1 MNIRA
6 RLTLLYSGLFVL
18 SGAALLTITYLLVSH
33 TRRDVVLRSY
43 TGPGSPPPADLPDLA
58 EQARTEAERQHQAT
72 LHALLTY
79 SGVAL
84 AIMTVLALLLGWLM
98 AGRILSPLRTMI
110 ATIQR
115 ISARNVHDRLAATG
129 PRDELKDLSDTVD
142 GLLHRLEA
150 ALDAHKRFVANA
162 AHELR
167 TPLTL
172 EHALIEETLTDRT
185 ATLPQYRALVERL
198 LELRQQQATMLESLL
213 TLAGSER
220 GLAQHEHVD
229 LSEIA
234 GRTVAAYRV
243 GAPLAGVRLE
253 ASIETAWTS
262 GDPALVE
269 RLVANLVDNALA
281 YNVPN
286 GSVAVTT
293 GVRDGRAVL
302 TVANTGEPIPPDRV
316 DDLFEPFQRLDRTAG
331 RAGHHGLGLSIV
343 RAIAAAHDA
352 TIEARPGPGGGL
364 HVEVTFG
371 DTPVV
376 RAQPATLRTAS
387 ASTSIASSS
396 SSKSITSGGSS
407 RITFE

>member
-6 RLTLLYSGLFVL
+6 RLTLLYSVLFVL
-18 SGAALLTITYLLVSH
+18 SGAALLTITYLLVSQ
-33 TRRDVVLRSY
+33 TKRNLVLRSFS
-43 TGPGSPPPADLPDLA
+43 GQGDPPPPALPDLVDR
-58 EQARTEAERQHQAT
+58 ARSEAERQHQAT
-72 LHALLTY
+72 LHALLIY

-142 GLLHRLEA
+142 GLLQRLET
-150 ALDAHKRFVANA
+150 ALDAHQRFVANA

-167 TPLTL
+167 TPITL

-198 LELRQQQATMLESLL
+198 LELRRQQAAMLESLL

-220 GLAQHEHVD
+220 ELARHEHVD

-234 GRTVAAYRV
+234 DRTVAAYRV
-243 GAPLAGVRLE
+243 GALHAGVRLGTRID
-253 ASIETAWTS
+253 SAWTS

-269 RLVANLVDNALA
+269 RLVANLVDNAIA
-281 YNVPN
+281 YNVPG
-286 GSVAVTT
+286 GSIEVTT
-293 GVRDGRAVL
+293 GVRAGQPVL
-302 TVANTGEPIPPDRV
+302 TVANTGRPIPPDRV
-316 DDLFEPFQRLDRTAG
+316 ADLFEPFQRLDRTAG

-343 RAIAAAHDA
+343 RAIATAHDA
-352 TIEARPGPGGGL
+352 TIDAHPGPSGGL
-364 HVEVTFG
+364 RIEVTFSSDRELVAAANTG
-371 DTPVV
+371 NVD
-376 RAQPATLRTAS
+376 S
-387 ASTSIASSS
+387 ASVSSS
-396 SSKSITSGGSS
+396 FPSA
-407 RITFE
+407 R

>member
-1 MNIRA
+1 MRPPSRVRA

-18 SGAALLTITYLLVSH
+18 SGAALLTITYLLVAH
-33 TRRDVVLRSY
+33 TQNRLVLHNF
-43 TGPGSPPPADLPDLA
+43 TAGEPPPPADYLDALT
-58 EQARTEAERQHQAT
+58 ERARAEAERQHLAT

-84 AIMTVLALLLGWLM
+84 AIMTVLALALGWLM

-142 GLLHRLEA
+142 GLLHRLET

-172 EHALIEETLTDRT
+172 EHALIEEMLTDRT

-213 TLAGSER
+213 TLAGTER
-220 GLAQHEHVD
+220 GLSQHHHVD

-234 GRTVAAYRV
+234 DRTVAAYRV
-243 GAPLAGVRLE
+243 GALHAGVRLD
-253 ASIETAWTS
+253 ARIESAWTS

-269 RLVANLVDNALA
+269 RLVANLVDNAIA
-281 YNVPN
+281 YNVPA
-286 GSVAVTT
+286 GSVEVTT

-302 TVANTGEPIPPDRV
+302 RVANTGEPIPPDRV
-316 DDLFEPFQRLDRTAG
+316 DDLFEPFQRLDRTTG

-343 RAIAAAHDA
+343 RSIAIAHNA
-352 TIEARPGPGGGL
+352 TVEAVPGPGGGL
-364 HVEVTFG
+364 RVEVTFG
-371 DTPVV
+371 DAAASVAHRRV
-376 RAQPATLRTAS
+376 AVESLAQH
-387 ASTSIASSS
+387 
-396 SSKSITSGGSS
+396 
-407 RITFE
+407 

>member
-6 RLTLLYSGLFVL
+6 RLTLLYSVLFVL
-18 SGAALLTITYLLVSH
+18 SGAALLTITYLLVSQ
-33 TRRDVVLRSY
+33 TRRDIVFRNIN
-43 TGPGSPPPADLPDLA
+43 GQGGPPPADLPDLA
-58 EQARTEAERQHQAT
+58 VHARAEAERQHQAT
-72 LHALLTY
+72 LHSLLTY

-84 AIMTVLALLLGWLM
+84 AIMTVLALMLGWLM

-142 GLLHRLEA
+142 GLLHRLET

-172 EHALIEETLTDRT
+172 EHALIEEILTDRT

-198 LELRQQQATMLESLL
+198 LQLRQQQAAMLESLL

-220 GLAQHEHVD
+220 GLAQHDHVD

-234 GRTVAAYRV
+234 DRTVTAYRV
-243 GAPLAGVRLE
+243 GALHAGVRLA
-253 ASIETAWTS
+253 ASIEPAWTT

-269 RLVANLVDNALA
+269 RLVANLVDNAIA
-281 YNVPN
+281 YNVP
-286 GSVAVTT
+286 GGAVRVTT
-293 GVRDGRAVL
+293 GVRDGHPTL
-302 TVANTGEPIPPDRV
+302 TVTNTGDPIPPDRV
-316 DDLFEPFQRLDRTAG
+316 DTLFEPFQRLDRTTG
-331 RAGHHGLGLSIV
+331 PAGHHGLGLSIV

-352 TIEARPGPGGGL
+352 TLDAVPGTDGGL
-364 HVEVTFG
+364 HIQVTFAG
-371 DTPVV
+371 ARELVAA
-376 RAQPATLRTAS
+376 R
-387 ASTSIASSS
+387 
-396 SSKSITSGGSS
+396 
-407 RITFE
+407 